1 MAVGFSTL
9 NAFPFVVGDK
19 VFIEN
24 ISVGITTF
32 KGFNS
37 KNYGYKLFTLTS
49 VTPNIGGIGTVSY
62 NLSEDLG
69 IGEDPGTADLIRS
82 SGIITPEKYFPKF
95 DINLITKNYIEG
107 EDVVSDNKVGTVQTW
122 DPTTRTLRILSRD
135 TFKVGDRIRGLASD
149 ILTIVLR

>member
-1 MAVGFSTL
+1 MLSL
-9 NAFPFVVGDK
+9 VVGDK

-62 NLSEDLG
+62 VSEDLG
-69 IGEDPGTADLIRS
+69 IGEDPGTADLL
-82 SGIITPEKYFPKF
+82 
-95 DINLITKNYIEG
+95 D
-107 EDVVSDNKVGTVQTW
+107 
-122 DPTTRTLRILSRD
+122 LREL
-135 TFKVGDRIRGLASD
+135 
-149 ILTIVLR
+149 